1 MKRILAVSILTAL
14 VLAFAGI
21 ASADSR
27 TANLQVTA
35 TVIGYCTVSTTAVD
49 FGAIT
54 GESTAL
60 ATGDV
65 TVNCPLN
72 TVYNVTLDAGQHS
85 SEGFRMISG
94 GGSGV
99 SYNLYKDGSRTS
111 EWGDNGYGNTYMAGT
126 SLPDAGTGSDQSHP
140 VYGAIWGGFGGP
152 AAGTVLTDTVLVTV
166 YY

>member
-1 MKRILAVSILTAL
+1 MRRSLVLLSLIVF

-21 ASADSR
+21 SSADSR

-35 TVIGYCTVSTTAVD
+35 TVIGYCTVATTAVD
-49 FGAIT
+49 FGSIT

-72 TVYNVTLDAGQHS
+72 TVYNITLDAGQHS

-99 SYNLYKDGSRTS
+99 SYNLYKDGSRS
-111 EWGDNGYGNTYMAGT
+111 AEWGDNGYSGTYAAGT
-126 SLPDAGTGSDQSHP
+126 SLADMGTGSDQSHP